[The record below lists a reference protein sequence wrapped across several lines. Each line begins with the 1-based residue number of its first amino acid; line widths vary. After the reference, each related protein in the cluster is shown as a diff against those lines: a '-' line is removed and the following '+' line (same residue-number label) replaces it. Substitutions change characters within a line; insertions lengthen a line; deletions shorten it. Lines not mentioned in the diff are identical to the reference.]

1 MVKITN
7 PVTKNTDQKNMSLI
21 IIRFIFIDFFVFKM
35 LLDDKNR
42 IFFYINQIKVW
53 ERLNNR
59 FY

>member
-1 MVKITN
+1 MVKVTN